1 MSEIKDYKGLILMS
15 LIFIF
20 SLIYIS
26 FIGATVTTTLN
37 SPTDGFNNTLNT
49 VTFNCSA
56 NSDGFV
62 TNISLY
68 TNSTGTWHRNQTIYS
83 KSFSGT
89 PIIYSG
95 GTINNSNSSANPTN
109 AFDYNDNTYSEWSSG
124 SVGDTTNLI
133 ALGLTFSNISVN
145 YIKVKLQITQ
155 STFGSANYR
164 IETYD
169 GSNWNNI
176 TSWTSV
182 SNGANVSSNITIN
195 NFVQGIRVAMDS
207 TTSGGTDSGSRRLY
221 TLEYTTYNPVTQ
233 TFSSQVLTNTKW
245 NCYSCDNNSVCSYAT
260 SNRTVGFDTI
270 LNSITYNTTSYE
282 TSTETYSTNI
292 TPTGY
297 TPTNAYLVYNGTSY
311 AATITPSGSSYILSK
326 SLTLSSSNIG
336 ANSFYFVWN
345 YSSSGTETTSTYTQ
359 TVSPIQFGLCNATLT
374 VPYLNIS
381 FKDEDDSSVINGT
394 ISSSTFNYYLGN
406 GTSYKTYTYSV
417 STNTSSYTFCTL
429 PANKTY
435 YLDIELQYKLG
446 SVYDAIYYP
455 QRTWNPDVTSYTN
468 STTNQTLYLLSSEDG
483 QDVTFQVLNVAGQTI
498 EGVSVEAY
506 RVSGSS
512 QVFVASGTTGG
523 SGSVTFFL
531 NKNYE
536 HIINFT
542 KTGYTQYTFDEPPTQ
557 TTYTITLAS
566 STASAE
572 DYRQGIRL
580 SKTPINSSVEENSV
594 NDFTFTISSDKYTLV
609 NFTATLYFG
618 NGTLISSD
626 SSTTGTGGTITFSN
640 INVTNQSIYMYYNWS
655 INTSTL
661 NGVYYWINSGTEGR
675 EFSIWNFFKDFNDY
689 SSESNGG
696 LFGLDDFGRGIL
708 AVIFIVLVVG
718 TMGYRYGIQSEPMV
732 LGMIFGIVLFL
743 DTMNFIP
750 KPDILGIAPLD
761 NFLTI
766 ITALILI
773 GFVIREEMR

>member
-1 MSEIKDYKGLILMS
+1 MKYYKGFILTSLVFVFTLCYIALIS
-15 LIFIF
+15 AVI
-20 SLIYIS
+20 
-26 FIGATVTTTLN
+26 TTTLN
-37 SPTDGFNNTLNT
+37 SPTNGFSNSLNT
-49 VTFNCSA
+49 ITFNCSA
-56 NSDGFV
+56 NITLDSGYL

-68 TNSTGTWHRNQTIYS
+68 TNLTGSWANNQ
-83 KSFSGT
+83 
-89 PIIYSG
+89 
-95 GTINNSNSSANPTN
+95 SNTSLSATRTN
-109 AFDYNDNTYSEWSSG
+109 FTNTSVLSAG
-124 SVGDTTNLI
+124 SLVFKLVK
-133 ALGLTFSNISVN
+133 NISINEGKGGIIQSYTNKIWGTGGVVN
-145 YIKVKLQITQ
+145 QYSLVGFVYLNGSHTNTSSQSENSENVPVEHTWTGNFSEKYVSYIEVWIGLP
-155 STFGSANYR
+155 
-164 IETYD
+164 
-169 GSNWNNI
+169 
-176 TSWTSV
+176 
-182 SNGANVSSNITIN
+182 
-195 NFVQGIRVAMDS
+195 
-207 TTSGGTDSGSRRLY
+207 DSGFY
-221 TLEYTTYNPVTQ
+221 TNEGFDNISFYVNTITQ
-233 TFSSQVLTNTKW
+233 TFPFNLTGNTLW
-245 NCYSCDNNSVCSYAT
+245 NCLACDNNSVCSFSSA
-260 SNRTVGFDTI
+260 NRTVNYNTI
-270 LNSITYNTTSYE
+270 INSNTYNSQSYE
-282 TSTETYSTNI
+282 TSNENYTLNI
-292 TPTGY
+292 TPIGY
-297 TPTNAYLVYNGTSY
+297 TPTNAKLVYNNIEYSTTLTS
-311 AATITPSGSSYILSK
+311 SGSSYTINSSRLLTS
-326 SLTLSSSNIG
+326 SLIGSNTFYYKWNTSSTTELYSSN
-336 ANSFYFVWN
+336 
-345 YSSSGTETTSTYTQ
+345 YTQ

-381 FKDEDDSSVINGT
+381 FKDEDDNSIIAGT
-394 ISSSTFNYYLGN
+394 VSSSTFNYYIGN
-406 GTSYKTYTYSV
+406 GTNYRTYTYS
-417 STNTSSYTFCTL
+417 TSSNYSNYTFCTL

-435 YLDIELQYKLG
+435 YIDIDLQYKLG
-446 SVYDAIYYP
+446 SVYDALYYP
-455 QRTWNPDVTSYTN
+455 QRNWNPEVSTYTN

-498 EGVSVEAY
+498 DGVSVEAY

-523 SGSVTFFL
+523 SGSLTFFL
-531 NKNYE
+531 NKNYV

-542 KTGYTQYTFDEPPTQ
+542 KTGYTQYTFNEAPTQ
-557 TTYTITLAS
+557 TTYTITMGSSAS
-566 STASAE
+566 SAE

-594 NDFTFTISSDKYTLV
+594 TDFTFTITSDKYTLV

-618 NGTLISSD
+618 NGTLIGSD

-640 INVTNQSIYMYYNWS
+640 VNVTNQSIYMYYNWS

-689 SSESNGG
+689 TSESNGG
-696 LFGLDDFGRGIL
+696 LLGLDNFGRGLL